1 MKKRVV
7 IVGAGAAGM
16 AAAIA
21 AAETGAEVTLL
32 EKNEKTGKKIY
43 ITGKGRCNF
52 TNDCDLEQF
61 FRKVVSNPRFLY
73 SSLYGFTNQ
82 QMIDFL
88 EGEGIRT
95 KVERG
100 GRAFPLSDH
109 ASDVTKALNGR
120 MKKAGVKLFLNTEVT
135 GLRFADLDEP
145 LERKGKRIE
154 RRVSGVKVREVRW
167 SGTSKGPVSA
177 PVAGSEREIAADCVI
192 ITTGGLS
199 YPSTGSTG
207 DGYDFALTA
216 GHSIVPCSP
225 SLVPFETQE
234 PVGDELM
241 GLSLKNVEAAVYDGK
256 KEIFREFGEMMFTHF
271 GVTGPIILSA
281 SAYSA
286 KRIRKNPLK
295 LILDLKPALSEQQL
309 DDRILRDFD
318 GEKNREYRNS
328 LSHLFPARL
337 APVMVRRSGIDPY
350 KKVNE
355 VTREER
361 RKLVQVTKNFEL
373 TLTGLRGFNE
383 AIVTQG
389 GVSVKEV
396 DPSTMESKLTPG
408 LYFAGEVLDLDAETG
423 GYNLQI
429 AWSTGVLAGKSAAKP
444 ENA

>member
-1 MKKRVV
+1 MKKKII

-21 AAETGAEVTLL
+21 AAESGAEVTLL

-52 TNDCDLEQF
+52 TNDCDPEQF

-82 QMIDFL
+82 QMIEFL

-120 MKKAGVKLFLNTEVT
+120 MKKAGVKLLLNTEVT
-135 GLRFADLDEP
+135 GLLFADLAEP

-154 RRVSGVKVREVRW
+154 QRVSGVKVREVRW
-167 SGTSKGPVSA
+167 SGTSKGPVSF
-177 PVAGSEREIAADCVI
+177 PVAGSERELAADCVI

-207 DGYDFALTA
+207 DGYDFAAAA

-225 SLVPFETQE
+225 SLVPFETKE

-286 KRIRKNPLK
+286 KRLRKNPLK
-295 LILDLKPALSEQQL
+295 LVLDLKPALSEQQL

-318 GEKNREYRNS
+318 GEKNKEFRNS

-373 TLTGLRGFNE
+373 TLTGLRGYNE